1 MTATKIIRCLRAG
14 KLAQVFLRWLKYFQQ
29 WQYDRQNPGIL
40 GVAFDADGVV
50 IELVSHSPA
59 YECGKIKIGDR
70 LLQVICVLIFEFI

>member
-1 MTATKIIRCLRAG
+1 MTATKIIRRLRAV

-70 LLQVICVLIFEFI
+70 LLQVIVF